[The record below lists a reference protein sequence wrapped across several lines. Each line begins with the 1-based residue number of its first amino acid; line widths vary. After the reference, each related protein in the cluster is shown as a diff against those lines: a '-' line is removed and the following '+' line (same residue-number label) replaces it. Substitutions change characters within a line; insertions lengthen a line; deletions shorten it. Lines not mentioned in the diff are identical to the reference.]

1 MRLPDELDLREI
13 GTGVRWGQSACA
25 LLLCLWS
32 GLLIGVITEANS
44 LCPACD
50 GCLLQTHDSLREEL
64 CDGVSH
70 AVPNHEGKPLSYIV
84 VTVGTDMGI
93 PLADDITSCLAP
105 GSSFIP

>member
-1 MRLPDELDLREI
+1 MVHLPVELDLREI

-25 LLLCLWS
+25 LLL
-32 GLLIGVITEANS
+32 GLLIGFITEANS

-84 VTVGTDMGI
+84 VTVGT
-93 PLADDITSCLAP
+93 L
-105 GSSFIP
+105 